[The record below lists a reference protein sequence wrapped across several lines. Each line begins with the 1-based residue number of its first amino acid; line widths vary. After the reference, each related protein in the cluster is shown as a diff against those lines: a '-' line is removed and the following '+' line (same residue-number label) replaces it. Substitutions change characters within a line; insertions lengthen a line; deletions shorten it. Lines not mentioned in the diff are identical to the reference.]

1 MANLIVESPSSKV
14 CPETNTLST
23 SSVACHPEAEGS
35 EACPQLESAV
45 SVKCGSVCGIL
56 YLDKLKSKGHKG
68 SLKCIY
74 SGGTWYTPVEFECLG
89 GKAKSKNWRKSIL
102 HDNVQLGIFLT
113 SVDFP
118 GTRSGSQSPRQL
130 SPLRTCATDKS
141 TLLIDPVLAF
151 IKAFRLKGDNVKLKQ
166 AVISRFDSLSLSTA
180 HRLLWDTCG
189 SDLELLGLSFHQR
202 RASEKRQLSDIIL
215 ADILVA
221 LDKLD
226 DNDKIPAVYCEALDL
241 IRLPSLVLDPVSR
254 QVETNTTTL
263 ASLVHVVHELPSK
276 VSNAVSEPV
285 KKCYS
290 DVDLMISNVKL
301 QLDQFVSSIK
311 TLTSSQI
318 STRASPL
325 LGSASKAGSSSVSS
339 SIKSSVTSG
348 TKHSPQF
355 DRSRNVIL
363 FGLPE
368 SSLLQT
374 KSAIDSM
381 STHLIGK
388 SVKVLDAF
396 RLGRKSPEASVSTA
410 RPRPLLI
417 KLDSSWDRRLL
428 LASCRKL
435 KGYTTQKL
443 FLREDLP
450 PEARITKHKADNKII
465 KNKHIPGTA
474 QGLSNNATSDD
485 PVLPPTNSTIDS
497 HLNATV
503 VVEDPVCNL

>member
-1 MANLIVESPSSKV
+1 M
-14 CPETNTLST
+14 
-23 SSVACHPEAEGS
+23 
-35 EACPQLESAV
+35 
-45 SVKCGSVCGIL
+45 
-56 YLDKLKSKGHKG
+56 
-68 SLKCIY
+68 
-74 SGGTWYTPVEFECLG
+74 
-89 GKAKSKNWRKSIL
+89 
-102 HDNVQLGIFLT
+102 
-113 SVDFP
+113 
-118 GTRSGSQSPRQL
+118 
-130 SPLRTCATDKS
+130 
-141 TLLIDPVLAF
+141 
-151 IKAFRLKGDNVKLKQ
+151 
-166 AVISRFDSLSLSTA
+166 
-180 HRLLWDTCG
+180 
-189 SDLELLGLSFHQR
+189 
-202 RASEKRQLSDIIL
+202 
-215 ADILVA
+215 
-221 LDKLD
+221 
-226 DNDKIPAVYCEALDL
+226 
-241 IRLPSLVLDPVSR
+241 
-254 QVETNTTTL
+254 
-263 ASLVHVVHELPSK
+263 HVVHELPSK